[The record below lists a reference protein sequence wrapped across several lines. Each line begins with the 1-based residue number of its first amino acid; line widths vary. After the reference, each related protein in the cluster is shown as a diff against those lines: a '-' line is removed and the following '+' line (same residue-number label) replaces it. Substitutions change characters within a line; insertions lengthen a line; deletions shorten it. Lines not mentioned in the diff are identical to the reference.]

1 MMEYK
6 HFDVVII
13 GGGGAALRAALAI
26 KEENESLSVALLT
39 KGKLGHSGV
48 TAIACSDRMAFH
60 VTLPQ
65 TPPAGLEGWPL
76 HANDIYKLG
85 GEVSDKNL
93 ADILAKNAADA
104 FYYLEKA
111 GVPWVHRNGKV
122 DQFITDGS
130 DYPRACYT
138 GPKTAVHIEEA
149 LVSKVKQS
157 NVEIIDRS
165 MACALL
171 KKDGAIA
178 GVTVLDMQNKTLYV
192 IGTSAVILATG
203 GPGSA
208 YLYNV
213 YPTGMTGDGW
223 ALAYDAG
230 AELVNTEFIQFMIS
244 SVKTKLLLSGSMM
257 RAVPRIVNELDEE
270 ILYKYLPIGT
280 DAAQMHN
287 LVFSKGY
294 QFPVSY
300 EHPSHI
306 IDIAVFKECQAG
318 HKVYIDFNSNPDGF
332 RFDNLSEEFRVR
344 YATEQVQDLGEE
356 RRQASPMAR
365 LMEIN
370 PNAFDIYKERGIDIL
385 GGERIEVASAA
396 QHFQGGIKI
405 DENGRTAVPGLWAIG
420 EAAGGQHGANRPGG
434 NALMDCQVF
443 GKIAGTDASLFAA
456 EKGKACPANE
466 LVSMA
471 EDSVNTCG
479 SLDKEHALAV
489 RKHICQI
496 MDRFGGV
503 IRTQNGLSQAI
514 AELGE
519 MRQEIE
525 RGYTVDALACS
536 IENRSI
542 WLCAL
547 MILSSAKL
555 RCESRGPHL
564 MFTDESAMGLVAR
577 DDIFWRKYIV
587 IRKKHSAMSFTVDTP
602 Q

>member
-1 MMEYK
+1 MEYK
-6 HFDVVII
+6 HFDVVIV
-13 GGGGAALRAALAI
+13 GGGGAALRAALAVW
-26 KEENESLSVALLT
+26 KENKDLSVALLT
-39 KGKLGHSGV
+39 KGKLGCSGV

-65 TPPAGLEGWPL
+65 TPPDGLDGWPL
-76 HANDIYKLG
+76 HASDIYELG
-85 GEVSDKNL
+85 GEVSDKKL
-93 ADILAKNAADA
+93 ADILAQNAADA
-104 FYYLEKA
+104 FYYLEDA
-111 GVPWVHRNGKV
+111 GVPWVHRNGRV

-149 LVSKVKQS
+149 LVKKVRQS
-157 NVEIIDRS
+157 GITIVDSS

-178 GVTVLDMQNKTLYV
+178 GVTVLDTQTKTLSV

-213 YPTGMTGDGW
+213 YPAGMSGDGW
-223 ALAYDAG
+223 ALAYEAG

-270 ILYKYLPIGT
+270 ILYKYLPTGT
-280 DAAQMHN
+280 SAAQMHN

-318 HKVYIDFNSNPDGF
+318 HKVYIDFNSNPKGF
-332 RFDNLSEEFRVR
+332 RFDGISEEFRTR
-344 YATEQVQDLGEE
+344 YAAEQVRDLGEQ
-356 RRQASPMAR
+356 RRQESPAAR

-385 GGERIEVASAA
+385 NGERVEVASAA
-396 QHFQGGIKI
+396 QHFQGGGKI
-405 DENGRTAVPGLWAIG
+405 DEYGRTAVQGLWAIG
-420 EAAGGQHGANRPGG
+420 ETAGGHHGANRPGG

-443 GKIAGTDASLFAA
+443 GKIAGTDAARFAL
-456 EKGKACPANE
+456 GKADACPEAE
-466 LVSMA
+466 LIRMA
-471 EDSVNTCG
+471 ENSVIPCG
-479 SLDKEHALAV
+479 NLDKEYALTV
-489 RKHICQI
+489 RGRISRI

-503 IRTQNGLSQAI
+503 IRTQRGLSQAI
-514 AELGE
+514 AELDALRPE
-519 MRQEIE
+519 LDA
-525 RGYTVDALACS
+525 GYTADALAVS

-547 MILSSAKL
+547 MILSAAKL
-555 RCESRGPHL
+555 RFESRGPHL
-564 MFTDESAMGLVAR
+564 MFTDESAAELAAR

-587 IRKKHSAMSFTVDTP
+587 IKKKYGTMSFSVDVP